1 MLPMPFTTESTV
13 PAETSPLRPVHVSV
27 LLDEVVEW
35 LVPKP
40 DAVFVDGTVGAGGHS
55 AALARKLEGR
65 GRVIGLDRDPNM
77 LAFAQSA
84 TEGLPVALF
93 QAPYS
98 RARDVLDELGIGRVD
113 GVLLDLGLSSD
124 QLAWTDRGFSFAAE
138 GPLDMRFDP
147 QGDTTAADLVN
158 SLPAEELANIIF
170 QYGEDRNSRRIA
182 RRIVEERK
190 IAPILTTGRLAEIV
204 RKSTPGKWG
213 PMDPATRTFQALRIR
228 VNDELEHLDRILDE
242 IPELLKVGGR
252 AVIISF
258 HSLED
263 RKVKWAFRND
273 PRLNVLTRKPLM
285 ASAQEVAENPRARSA
300 KMRVAERCSDTTPTT
315 NPTDI
320 NPSIR
325 TVKNPG
331 TRRKS
336 TT

>member
-13 PAETSPLRPVHVSV
+13 PAEPSPLRPVHVSV